1 VVLNFQISEKVGAAM
16 SARVPSLALRSMS
29 GGAAGG
35 GGDATSVSVAGVFRA
50 AHEAPWEAVAGVI
63 ATIGPPGFDVR
74 AREGGSRD
82 TLLHVVAGAGSLPGA
97 QWLIAAG
104 ADADAVNATVCATA
118 AGAGLGCAV

>member
-1 VVLNFQISEKVGAAM
+1 M

-63 ATIGPPGFDVR
+63 AAIGPPAFDVR

-104 ADADAVNATVCATA
+104 ADADAVNATVCAGTA